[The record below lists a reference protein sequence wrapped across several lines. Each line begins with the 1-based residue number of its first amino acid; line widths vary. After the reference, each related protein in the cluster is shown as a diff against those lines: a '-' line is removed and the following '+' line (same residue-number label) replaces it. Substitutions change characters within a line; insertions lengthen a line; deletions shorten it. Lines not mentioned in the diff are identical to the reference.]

1 VKGTGL
7 RGALLIALRDV
18 KRFWQYKFWLGAQ
31 IAMNLADILIFAVI
45 FNNIVNR
52 QYIPDYVKFLATGIL
67 ALSTFAS
74 AFSIGRE
81 VGIEIRREFT
91 HYLLSLPLSRTALVL
106 GRILSGTLRGL
117 IYQSSFIVLAM
128 LVVGAPSPAGLLL
141 ILATS
146 TMLSASM
153 SSLAIAISTST
164 RDFNLQ
170 ATFRS
175 LTYYVLFF
183 LSNVFYPE
191 EVLRQRFPPLLV
203 CFIKLSPVSL
213 ASDIYRYEFHYYAGI
228 DVHFEALALT
238 AWALTTLALASLLYM
253 RNLTRV

>member
-1 VKGTGL
+1 MRLDGI
-7 RGALLIALRDV
+7 RGGLLIALRDLD
-18 KRFWQYKFWLGAQ
+18 RFWKYKFWLGAQ
-31 IAMNLADILIFAVI
+31 VAMNLADILIFAVI

-52 QYIPDYVKFLATGIL
+52 QYIPDYVKFLATGVL

-91 HYLLSLPLSRTALVL
+91 HYLLSIPVSREALVF

-117 IYQSSFIVLAM
+117 IYQASFIVLAALIVGTPTALGAV
-128 LVVGAPSPAGLLL
+128 LVLS
-141 ILATS
+141 TS
-146 TMLSASM
+146 AMLSASM

-183 LSNVFYPE
+183 FSNVFYPE
-191 EVLRQRFPPLLV
+191 EILKQRFPGAVVSL
-203 CFIKLSPVSL
+203 IKLSPVSL
-213 ASDIYRYEFHYYAGI
+213 AADVYRWAFGYNTSINVFHEYALL
-228 DVHFEALALT
+228 LA
-238 AWALTTLALASLLYM
+238 WTLVTLVLASALYL
-253 RNLTRV
+253 RNLTRM